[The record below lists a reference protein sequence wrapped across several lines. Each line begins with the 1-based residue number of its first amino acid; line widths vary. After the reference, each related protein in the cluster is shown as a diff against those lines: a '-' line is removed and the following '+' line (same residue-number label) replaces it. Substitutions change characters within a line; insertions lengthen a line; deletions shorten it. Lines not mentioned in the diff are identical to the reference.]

1 MDCGLNSKVLL
12 QFRLKYRYRSLD
24 RILVYNVG
32 KFQLEIRSGRRSKMT
47 QGLVV
52 HVLANGRVLAGLEV
66 RSLDVAQ

>member
-1 MDCGLNSKVLL
+1 MD
-12 QFRLKYRYRSLD
+12 
-24 RILVYNVG
+24 NVG